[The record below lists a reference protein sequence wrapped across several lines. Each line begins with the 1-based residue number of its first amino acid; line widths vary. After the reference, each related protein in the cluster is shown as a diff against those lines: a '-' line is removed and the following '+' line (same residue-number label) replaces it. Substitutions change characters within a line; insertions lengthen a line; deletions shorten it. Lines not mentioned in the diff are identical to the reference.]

1 MIESQSD
8 DQIIQPVSTFLSSC
22 HYGASYLFFSQ
33 SMHRK
38 DYLNSSI
45 SIQSEFL
52 RFVVPIGLCC
62 TRIKYGQIEKKGFIL
77 HELVLFFMTSKA
89 ILIVFSAMVL
99 SSLLTLGQVL
109 VNSSFAQENMTG
121 ATNDTGA
128 TTGGNQTNQTGGG
141 NQTQQGP
148 LEQLGEALG
157 GMFGG
162 GGNQS
167 Q

>member
-1 MIESQSD
+1 
-8 DQIIQPVSTFLSSC
+8 
-22 HYGASYLFFSQ
+22 
-33 SMHRK
+33 
-38 DYLNSSI
+38 
-45 SIQSEFL
+45 
-52 RFVVPIGLCC
+52 
-62 TRIKYGQIEKKGFIL
+62 
-77 HELVLFFMTSKA
+77 
-89 ILIVFSAMVL
+89 MVL

-109 VNSSFAQENMTG
+109 VDSSFAQENMTG

-128 TTGGNQTNQTGGG
+128 TTGGNQTNQTGEG

-148 LEQLGEALG
+148 LAQLGEALG